1 MKKKGDRSKA
11 FKLLVLLEQGDV
23 MLSYRMWVC
32 SDTLYMVVFLYKLLI
47 ISHHFN
53 GLHFKIWNLI
63 LCPSNKIATMGGGY
77 LY

>member
-1 MKKKGDRSKA
+1 
-11 FKLLVLLEQGDV
+11 
-23 MLSYRMWVC
+23 MLSYGMWVC
-32 SDTLYMVVFLYKLLI
+32 SDILYMVVFLYKLLI